1 MSTAHPPGARTPGPY
16 GVSVTAADVGA
27 RVVVR
32 RRLAGDLL
40 GDLLGELR
48 RWDDQVV
55 VRDRHGVEHEV
66 ARADVVAAKRVP
78 PAPVRP
84 VRPTRARFAEVV
96 RSEPVDVG
104 LACLLVGGE
113 VRPDL
118 DVDESLEQLDVMAAQ
133 ARSLTTSRR
142 PDDVAEAVR
151 RVLHTGHRLH
161 GTPSDFDDVRASL
174 LDEVLVRR
182 RALPILMSVVWTE
195 VAARLGVQAC
205 ALGFPGR
212 VLVLVGEPEDEHV
225 VVDPW
230 EGGRVLDRDEVAER
244 AQGSPLVPLPANDLL
259 LRLLTNVRVLAARRP
274 PGLDAAA
281 MRLWA
286 VELSLL
292 LPRHP
297 AFLRRERGELLVRLG
312 DHLGGAEELETY
324 ALVVDGADGSAAE
337 AARREARLAR
347 AQLN

>member
-1 MSTAHPPGARTPGPY
+1 
-16 GVSVTAADVGA
+16 
-27 RVVVR
+27 
-32 RRLAGDLL
+32 
-40 GDLLGELR
+40 
-48 RWDDQVV
+48 
-55 VRDRHGVEHEV
+55 
-66 ARADVVAAKRVP
+66 
-78 PAPVRP
+78 VRP
-84 VRPTRARFAEVV
+84 HRARFAEVV

-104 LACLLVGGE
+104 LACILIGAE

-118 DVDESLEQLDVMAAQ
+118 DVDESLEQLDVMASQ
-133 ARSLTTSRR
+133 ARYRMSSRR
-142 PDDVAEAVR
+142 PDDVAEAIR
-151 RVLHTGHRLH
+151 RVLHMGYRLR
-161 GTPSDFDDVRASL
+161 GTEADFDDVRSSL
-174 LDEVLVRR
+174 LSEVLVRR

-195 VAARLGVQAC
+195 VAARLGVQAY

-212 VLVLVGEPEDEHV
+212 VHVLVGEPEDRHV

-230 EGGRVLDRDEVAER
+230 EDGRVLDREEIAQR
-244 AQGSPLVPLPANDLL
+244 AQGMPVAPLPPNDLL

-297 AFLRRERGELLVRLG
+297 VTLRRERGELLVRLG

-324 ALVVDGADGSAAE
+324 ALVVDGADEQAAD